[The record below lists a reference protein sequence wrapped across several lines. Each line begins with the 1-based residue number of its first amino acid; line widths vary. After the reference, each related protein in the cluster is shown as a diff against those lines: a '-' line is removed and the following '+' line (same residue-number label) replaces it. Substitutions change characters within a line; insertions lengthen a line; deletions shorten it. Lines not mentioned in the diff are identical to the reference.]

1 MHKCKEALSNEQE
14 TRMQAHCD
22 TALHHPL
29 VLVHQEHVHH
39 VLADV
44 VTAQYAGILPQ
55 MSPDLLLMSKRSL

>member
-1 MHKCKEALSNEQE
+1 MHKCKEALSSEHE
-14 TRMQAHCD
+14 TRMQARCD

-29 VLVHQEHVHH
+29 VFVHQPH

-55 MSPDLLLMSKRSL
+55 MS

>member
-1 MHKCKEALSNEQE
+1 MHKCKEALSSEHE
-14 TRMQAHCD
+14 TRMQARCD

-29 VLVHQEHVHH
+29 VLVHQPH

-55 MSPDLLLMSKRSL
+55 MSQHYY